1 MLKFLPALEDG
12 PADPPM
18 SFLMAGAGGGTSSL
32 MAGAGGVVWRS
43 CRTSRRTSLLENSD
57 VDVGAGGGTSSL
69 MAGVGG
75 VKEGDLERI

>member
-1 MLKFLPALEDG
+1 MEDG

-18 SFLMAGAGGGTSSL
+18 SFLMAGAGGGTSCL

-43 CRTSRRTSLLENSD
+43 CRRTSLLEDSD

-69 MAGVGG
+69 MAGAGG